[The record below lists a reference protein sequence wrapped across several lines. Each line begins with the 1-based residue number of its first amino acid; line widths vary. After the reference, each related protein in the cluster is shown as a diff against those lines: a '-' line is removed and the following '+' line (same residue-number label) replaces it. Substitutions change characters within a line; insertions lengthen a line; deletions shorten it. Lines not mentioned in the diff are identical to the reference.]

1 MNPSNPN
8 ARLADLWYLALNEPL
23 GLWLRTPNPHR
34 LKYALYAARAQCG
47 DPALDKLQ
55 VRTNPANM
63 VDELWIVNAGG
74 ALRVEDPAR

>member
-1 MNPSNPN
+1 MNLSNPN
-8 ARLADLWYLALNEPL
+8 AKLSDLLYLALNEPL
-23 GLWLRTPNPHR
+23 GLWLRTSNPHR

-63 VDELWIVNAGG
+63 VDELWVVNARG
-74 ALRVEDPAR
+74 ALRVEP

>member
-8 ARLADLWYLALNEPL
+8 AKLSDLLYLALNEPL

-55 VRTNPANM
+55 VRTNPANQF
-63 VDELWIVNAGG
+63 DELWLVNASG
-74 ALRVEDPAR
+74 ALRVEDAR